1 MAEIIIETEKLC
13 CQSGQRYLLQDIN
26 WKVERG
32 QHWCVF
38 GMNGCGKTTLLS
50 ILAGYKAETSGTV
63 KLFGDTFTNENVLT
77 QRKRIG
83 FVSSSFFDR
92 YYRNETPL
100 HIVLSGKTG
109 GFGLDFTIDDNDVKT
124 AKRLLCNLGLAGKI
138 YRPFS
143 TMSKG
148 ERQNVLLARAL
159 LTKPEILILDEPCSG
174 LDVVARETVLH
185 IVEQIANESACTMIY
200 VTHYLEE
207 VLPIFRNSLFL
218 RDGITYAAG
227 ATEAL
232 FTSSC
237 LSDFLRKSTE
247 VMKTEN
253 NRYALNVTIG
263 SDEKMKGVGRL

>member
-1 MAEIIIETEKLC
+1 MSEYIIETENLC

-26 WKVERG
+26 WRVERG
-32 QHWCVF
+32 EHWCVF

-50 ILAGYKAETSGTV
+50 ILAGYKMETSGV
-63 KLFGDTFTNENVLT
+63 AKLFGETFTNENVSA

-92 YYRNETPL
+92 YYHKESPL

-109 GFGLDFTIDDNDVKT
+109 GFGLDFSVQESDVKK
-124 AKRLLCNLGLAGKI
+124 AKQLLKSLGLKEKM

-159 LTKPEILILDEPCSG
+159 LTKPELLILDEPCSG
-174 LDVVARETVLH
+174 LDVIAREKVLRM
-185 IVEQIANESACTMIY
+185 VERLTDEIDCTLIY

-207 VLPIFRNSLFL
+207 ILPIFQHSLFL
-218 RDGITYAAG
+218 RNGKVYASG
-227 ATEAL
+227 QTESL
-232 FTSSC
+232 FTNEC
-237 LSDFLRKSTE
+237 LSAFLESQIILKTTE
-247 VMKTEN
+247 DHL
-253 NRYALNVTIG
+253 YTIKVPEY
-263 SDEKMKGVGRL
+263 SF

>member
-1 MAEIIIETEKLC
+1 MTDYIIETKNLC
-13 CQSGQRYLLQDIN
+13 CQSGRRYLLRDIN
-26 WKVERG
+26 WQVERG

-50 ILAGYKAETSGTV
+50 ILAGYRIATSGSFQV
-63 KLFGDTFTNENVLT
+63 LGEAFSNENILR

-83 FVSSSFFDR
+83 LVSSSFFDK
-92 YYRNETPL
+92 YYRDETAL

-109 GFGLDFTIDDNDVKT
+109 GFGLDFSVDANDVKL
-124 AKRLLCNLGLAGKI
+124 AKQLLQSLGLKEKAH
-138 YRPFS
+138 RPFS

-185 IVEQIANESACTMIY
+185 MVEQIAGQSDCTLIY

-207 VLPIFRNSLFL
+207 VLPIFQKTLFL
-218 RDGITYAAG
+218 RDGMAYAAG
-227 ATEAL
+227 TTEFL
-232 FTSSC
+232 FTSTC
-237 LSDFLRKSTE
+237 LSDFLGKPAE
-247 VMKTEN
+247 VKKTEN
-253 NRYALNVTIG
+253 NRYSLNVSIG
-263 SDEKMKGVGRL
+263 SDEQR